1 MFLWAVLPLLQ
12 TLPCTCIMDIDLVTP
27 ESDLLQHLII
37 ASDNLGDQ
45 HIYMC
50 EMIFLFFGNCI
61 TLLSP
66 SIRGPNDMISLCEV
80 FANNFDITKKMCV

>member
-1 MFLWAVLPLLQ
+1 MKWYCSRTFVCLFSVCSVTCLGDWPDLGYMFLWAVLPLLQ

-50 EMIFLFFGNCI
+50 EMIFLFF
-61 TLLSP
+61 S
-66 SIRGPNDMISLCEV
+66 
-80 FANNFDITKKMCV
+80 